1 MKKLWGGLSSVLPVF
16 VMYWNISKATG
27 NLEIKCE
34 SINGNF
40 YYKSEGEWLYEKNKE
55 TRRYKLLQNKSEIQ
69 YGLIANDLPSYINT
83 ISINHE
89 MKKVKKFTGI
99 GPNDFIELFNCEFFS
114 KKNVKDIN

>member
-1 MKKLWGGLSSVLPVF
+1 MKKLIIFEFILIIFFVLA
-16 VMYWNISKATG
+16 WNFAKAMED
-27 NLEIKCE
+27 LEIKCE

-40 YYKSEGEWLYEKNKE
+40 YYKIEGEWLYEKNKE
-55 TRRYKLLQNKSEIQ
+55 TQRYKLLQTSLEIQ
-69 YGLIANDLPSYINT
+69 YGLTANDLPSYINT

-99 GPNDFIELFNCEFFS
+99 GPTDFIELFNCEFFS